1 MNKSEKLNLPEI
13 IDITVE
19 SGLQLIPVVGGTLSS
34 AYFGTKQA
42 KEFKRL
48 ENFYKIL
55 SEELNSIK
63 IMILPI
69 ENQYEDGLVS
79 LIEQINYRV
88 EKEHQEV
95 KINKYKK
102 YMKSIL
108 TTPITLGNYDSIK
121 VFLDILSS
129 MSLLEIEI
137 ISFMYKNRDKGY
149 IPVKNIS
156 NSGVHQYAIVG
167 AISKIKSYGFLSTQ
181 HVDFSISEGVDN
193 SLQEQIFINDYG
205 VEFVEFTIE

>member
-63 IMILPI
+63 TMILPI

-156 NSGVHQYAIVG
+156 KSGVHQYAIVG